1 MSHSINLDV
10 LLSECLT
17 TTFSCF
23 FGFFVLFFFYVKN
36 VSFCCIILLY
46 FDKLHLKCM
55 IILCTVQRGSAYNLL
70 TSTSTFFRTI
80 CEIGFTC

>member
-1 MSHSINLDV
+1 MYHSINLEV

-23 FGFFVLFFFYVKN
+23 VVVFLLLFFFYVKN
-36 VSFCCIILLY
+36 ILFCY

-55 IILCTVQRGSAYNLL
+55 IILCTVQRGSAYKLL
-70 TSTSTFFRTI
+70 TSTSTFFRSI